1 MATAFEMSAILRL
14 DRSQFDRE
22 LNGAEKSAE
31 RSGSAMSKVFSALG
45 TVGKVGLA
53 SLAASFAAVSAV
65 VTKSIKEYAD
75 YEQLWG
81 GVQKLYGTAGKSI
94 EEYAKS
100 VGKSVDEVRVDYGN
114 LEKAQN
120 LMLKQANE
128 GYRTAGVSANKYM
141 EQATGFSAALIN
153 SLNGDTVKAAKQT
166 DVAMRAISDNFNTFG
181 GDINMLTYTFQGFAK
196 QNYTM
201 LDNLKLGLKAVAES
215 KLGKIGRCL
224 TQHSIIKKIR
234 LIPR

>member
-1 MATAFEMSAILRL
+1 MATTVFELSAILRA
-14 DRSQFDRE
+14 DTSQY
-22 LNGAEKSAE
+22 E
-31 RSGSAMSKVFSALG
+31 RSLNNAESQATSVGSKIANGFA
-45 TVGKVGLA
+45 TIGKVAAVGLT
-53 SLAASFAAVSAV
+53 ASFAAVSAV

-94 EEYAKS
+94 EEYASS
-100 VGKSVDEVRVDYGN
+100 VGKSVDEVRGEYGN

-128 GYRTAGVSANKYM
+128 GYKTAGVSANKYM

-224 TQHSIIKKIR
+224 TQHSFIKNVR